1 MAPIKFEE
9 HIKEKLDERT
19 ITPSANA
26 WDKISGQIASAPVKK
41 SKGLAWYAVAA
52 CLIGLLIASFVFF
65 IGTEN
70 NAVLPETT
78 IVNTNSDERKD
89 LEAPIEQFALPPVA
103 NKSKENSLNAVA
115 LEEEKEADVLKN
127 ALHKSTTTVV
137 ASNPEIAETVLKE
150 DNSIKVVNE
159 NVFNKDEIINLK
171 IKDLV
176 AQVDAL
182 ESNNT
187 VVSDAEIDALLRKAE
202 REILADKIFKSTSNK
217 VDAMALLDEAENEL
231 NTSFRDHLF
240 DTLKD
245 GFFKVRTAVA
255 DRNN

>member
-19 ITPSANA
+19 IMPSANA
-26 WDKISGQIASAPVKK
+26 WDKISGQIVSAPVKK
-41 SKGLAWYAVAA
+41 SKGFAWYAIAA
-52 CLIGLLIASFVFF
+52 CLIGLLIASFVFY
-65 IGTEN
+65 IGAEN
-70 NAVLPETT
+70 TIVLPETT
-78 IVNTNSDERKD
+78 IANENNEKSKE
-89 LEAPIEQFALPPVA
+89 LEAPIEQFVVPPVA
-103 NKSKENSLNAVA
+103 NKSKDNSLNTIV
-115 LEEEKEADVLKN
+115 LEDKKEAKVLENEVYNSKN
-127 ALHKSTTTVV
+127 TV
-137 ASNPEIAETVLKE
+137 ATSNPEITEMVQREDKVIATVHQ
-150 DNSIKVVNE
+150 
-159 NVFNKDEIINLK
+159 NVFNKDEIINSK

-187 VVSDAEIDALLRKAE
+187 VVSDAEIEALLRKAE

-231 NTSFRDHLF
+231 DTSFRDHLF
-240 DTLKD
+240 DTLKE

>member
-26 WDKISGQIASAPVKK
+26 WDKISGQIASTPAKK
-41 SKGLAWYAVAA
+41 SKGFVWYAVAA
-52 CLIGLLIASFVFF
+52 CLIGLLIASFVFYM
-65 IGTEN
+65 GAEN
-70 NAVLPETT
+70 TIVLPENS
-78 IVNTNSDERKD
+78 IVNENNEKRKE
-89 LEAPIEQFALPPVA
+89 LEAPIEQFVLPPVV
-103 NKSKENSLNAVA
+103 NKSTDSSLDAIA
-115 LEEEKEADVLKN
+115 LEDKKEAEVLKN
-127 ALHKSTTTVV
+127 EVHNSKNAMAT
-137 ASNPEIAETVLKE
+137 SNLEITETVLNE
-150 DNSIKVVNE
+150 DTIIGTVNE
-159 NVFNKDEIINLK
+159 NVFNKDDIINSK
-171 IKDLV
+171 IKDLI

-187 VVSDAEIDALLRKAE
+187 VVSDAEIETLLRKAE

>member
-26 WDKISGQIASAPVKK
+26 WDKISGQIVSAPVKK
-41 SKGLAWYAVAA
+41 SKGFAWYAVAA
-52 CLIGLLIASFVFF
+52 CLIGLLIASFVFY
-65 IGTEN
+65 IGAEN
-70 NAVLPETT
+70 NVVLPETS
-78 IVNTNSDERKD
+78 IVNENNEKRKK
-89 LEAPIEQFALPPVA
+89 LEAPIEQFVLPPVA
-103 NKSKENSLNAVA
+103 NKSKDNTLNAVA
-115 LEEEKEADVLKN
+115 LEEKKEADVLKN
-127 ALHKSTTTVV
+127 EVHNSKSIV
-137 ASNPEIAETVLKE
+137 ASSNFEITETILKE
-150 DNSIKVVNE
+150 DKVIGTVHQ
-159 NVFNKDEIINLK
+159 NVFNKDEIINSK
-171 IKDLV
+171 IRDLV

-187 VVSDAEIDALLRKAE
+187 VVSDAEIEALLRKAE